1 MKIVVNYVKG
11 RWEIDLPEG
20 ATVAD
25 AISAIKVPV
34 DDIGFAIIDGK
45 VVRKD
50 YGLKNGDEVTLYA
63 AIVGG

>member
-1 MKIVVNYVKG
+1 MRVTVNYVKSK
-11 RWEIDLPEG
+11 WEINLTSG

-25 AISAIKVPV
+25 AIAAIGVPV
-34 DDIGFAIIDGK
+34 DDIGFAIIQGK

-50 YGLKNGDEVTLYA
+50 YMLTDGDDVTLYP

>member
-1 MKIVVNYVKG
+1 MKVIVNYVKS

-20 ATVAD
+20 TTVAD
-25 AISAIKVPV
+25 AIAAVGVPV
-34 DDIGFAIIDGK
+34 NDIGFAIIKGK

-50 YGLKNGDEVTLYA
+50 YVLKDGDGITLYA